1 MHRKGSD
8 FDDGLDTKGGCEWI
22 CGRESKNPERTPKS
36 KDLYKS
42 ILTQAR
48 LVDLYCWIF
57 IRTSCCIINCFPVC
71 NGIYSGYLD
80 DAPKAIWKSF
90 LSCLS
95 WSRYLFTDSGSLH
108 FVSYGY
114 LHSFSWFF
122 SADKNP
128 TDKHSFICLCIY
140 RYTPSF

>member
-48 LVDLYCWIF
+48 LVILYCWIF
-57 IRTSCCIINCFPVC
+57 IRTSCCIINCFAVC
-71 NGIYSGYLD
+71 NSVFSSYLGD
-80 DAPKAIWKSF
+80 VPETIWKGF

-95 WSRYLFTDSGSLH
+95 WGSYLFTSSRGLRCIGHD
-108 FVSYGY
+108 Y
-114 LHSFSWFF
+114 LRFF
-122 SADKNP
+122 SR
-128 TDKHSFICLCIY
+128 F
-140 RYTPSF
+140 F